1 MTQQDTAKK
10 TEGAA
15 NIDSSSTATKVT
27 NSTDAAPSAPKQSS
41 NPQTP
46 TQKKTAKEG
55 VNLSE
60 GKQFAQ
66 SAATPSVAAF
76 SGKAAAQNATTGKKP
91 SKYQHGRQ
99 KNFYNP
105 PGKVLR
111 HLAQQSYYDNFYGN
125 QGQFYTL
132 KQKYKTQLCRHFTET
147 GACPLDKY
155 CQFAHGPTE
164 LRQANDVSN
173 ELKICHIGC
182 LKYLFSWYDFDQN

>member
-1 MTQQDTAKK
+1 MTQQDATKK
-10 TEGAA
+10 QEGAA
-15 NIDSSSTATKVT
+15 DFDSSSIATKVT
-27 NSTDAAPSAPKQSS
+27 NSTNAAPSADKRSS

-46 TQKKTAKEG
+46 TQKKGLKEG
-55 VNLSE
+55 ENMSDI
-60 GKQFAQ
+60 KQFAQ

-76 SGKAAAQNATTGKKP
+76 SGKAALNQSANSTGKKP

-132 KQKYKTQLCRHFTET
+132 KQKYKTQLCRHFTEHNT
-147 GACPLDKY
+147 CPLDKY

-173 ELKICHIGC
+173 EFRFSLHLFTSILKSVTI
-182 LKYLFSWYDFDQN
+182 